1 MPSLA
6 TAVLPKRVGSEYIR
20 TSKVDRGSRPS
31 PPTLNESPGNP
42 ATPPSD
48 ESEVTDPSD
57 DSIFTTIDNAGVET
71 FSSLLRRVISTGTF
85 FPSICMTAAAS
96 PNSGMSITE
105 SCSTVVD
112 GEMVVVVAS
121 TVGGTELSPG
131 TGRVEVVEEEV
142 VDVRGCVV
150 DVDELATVVVDDG
163 ATVVLLDEVEEDDD
177 DVLVTD
183 AEIVTVVALCV
194 VGGPV
199 FIATSVMLFAES

>member
-1 MPSLA
+1 
-6 TAVLPKRVGSEYIR
+6 
-20 TSKVDRGSRPS
+20 
-31 PPTLNESPGNP
+31 
-42 ATPPSD
+42 
-48 ESEVTDPSD
+48 
-57 DSIFTTIDNAGVET
+57 
-71 FSSLLRRVISTGTF
+71 
-85 FPSICMTAAAS
+85 
-96 PNSGMSITE
+96 
-105 SCSTVVD
+105 
-112 GEMVVVVAS
+112 MVVVVAS

>member
-1 MPSLA
+1 VPSLA
-6 TAVLPKRVGSEYIR
+6 TAVLPKRVGSEYMR

-71 FSSLLRRVISTGTF
+71 FSSLFRRVISTGTF

-121 TVGGTELSPG
+121 TVGGTELSPD
-131 TGRVEVVEEEV
+131 TGSVEVEKVV

-163 ATVVLLDEVEEDDD
+163 ATVVLLDDVEEVDD

-199 FIATSVMLFAES
+199 FIATSVRLFAES